1 MYHNDQKVRR
11 LPRLAVTLKGRAH
24 IICKGSEA
32 FRLSD
37 KTFSR
42 VQHSLGADPKP
53 HRQGFQTRHYIFHGA
68 PVKKVYVAGP
78 YGRAIVF
85 VAKNATHLM
94 LKAHP
99 EGNNS
104 YKVEKTLREE

>member
-1 MYHNDQKVRR
+1 MENQK
-11 LPRLAVTLKGRAH
+11 
-24 IICKGSEA
+24 S
-32 FRLSD
+32 
-37 KTFSR
+37 
-42 VQHSLGADPKP
+42 
-53 HRQGFQTRHYIFHGA
+53 HY